1 MDTGPDP
8 KKPELILKPG
18 TDPDKPGPKKTLS
31 LKNLDADITG
41 SWKTRNKYG
50 IKETLETLETYILQ
64 KPWFVV

>member
-1 MDTGPDP
+1 MDTGPDSEN
-8 KKPELILKPG
+8 PELILNPG

-31 LKNLDADITG
+31 LKNLDADMTG